1 VTARVEISRS
11 GIDAV
16 ERIMPVMRDAFD
28 PQFGEVWTM
37 GQCIGMLSLPGTAL
51 FIAELDDDICGF
63 VVARCVVDE
72 VELLLIAVDPN
83 AQRKRIGNSLV
94 SKTVD
99 WAKDMGANRV
109 FLEVRKGN
117 PAIDFYNRGGFVQ
130 IGLRK
135 SYYRGNDGHA
145 HDAITLVKIL

>member
-1 VTARVEISRS
+1 VTTRVAISRS

-28 PQFGEVWTM
+28 PQFGEVWTL
-37 GQCIGMLSLPGTAL
+37 GQCIGMLSLPRTAL
-51 FIAELDDDICGF
+51 FIAELGDDICGF
-63 VVARCVVDE
+63 VIARCVVDE

-83 AQRKRIGNSLV
+83 AQRKRIGDALV
-94 SKTVD
+94 STTVD

-117 PAIDFYNRGGFVQ
+117 AAINFYTCGGFVQ
-130 IGLRK
+130 IGSRK
-135 SYYRGNDGHA
+135 AYYRGNDGHV